1 MSRGRLSLERFWL
14 SEWSLSA
21 LLAFLVIDGFVIG
34 PLAELGVVPGVLP
47 SVVFSLVILSGMEAA
62 LRSRRLGW
70 LVAALVGVSLIV
82 RWASHVYP
90 SLALARAESAATL
103 AWGIVLVGLVLT
115 QVYRP
120 GPINLHRVQGAIAVY
135 LMLAYTWGQAYKM
148 VALGDPGAFN
158 ISMAGL
164 STQSLS
170 HRLSYFSVVT
180 LTTVGYGDI
189 VPVSPVARSL
199 ATLEALTGQLFPAVL
214 LARLVSL
221 ELYHR
226 QQRRDH

>member
-1 MSRGRLSLERFWL
+1 MSGGRLPVSRFWL

-21 LLAFLVIDGFVIG
+21 LLVLLVIDGFVIG
-34 PLAELGVVPGVLP
+34 PLAELGIVHDILP
-47 SVVFSLVILSGMEAA
+47 PVVFSLVLVAGMGAA
-62 LRSRRLGW
+62 LRSRRFRW

-90 SLALARAESAATL
+90 SLTLARAESASS
-103 AWGIVLVGLVLT
+103 LVWGLVLAGLVLV

-135 LMLAYTWGQAYKM
+135 VMLAFIWAHAYK
-148 VALGDPGAFN
+148 VLVLGDPGAFN
-158 ISMAGL
+158 FSTAGM
-164 STQSLS
+164 SPQSLT

-189 VPVSPVARSL
+189 VPVSPVARAL

-221 ELYHR
+221 ELWHH
-226 QQRRDH
+226 QQRGR